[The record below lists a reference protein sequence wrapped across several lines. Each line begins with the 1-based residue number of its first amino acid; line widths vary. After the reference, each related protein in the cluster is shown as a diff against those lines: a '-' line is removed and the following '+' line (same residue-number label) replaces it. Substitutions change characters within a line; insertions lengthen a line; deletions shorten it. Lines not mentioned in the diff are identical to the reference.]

1 MGFIVIPSDFVEGV
15 TPVVPIFVQ
24 DEDPNRVRIARGWID
39 GVVEAAD
46 KLRTLARRILLD
58 EWRASELADEALQV
72 LWKQHGD
79 NIGLQPHRRVYQYA
93 RWKAL
98 DKSVGSI
105 RQRQGFEVVLLEH
118 MLEALREPLDFASHL
133 EARQF
138 LERLMARLAELGET
152 DVLSTLALAVRNGEL
167 AHINEIGESTNT
179 VSKRFWRT
187 VRRVSCL
194 I

>member
-24 DEDPNRVRIARGWID
+24 DEDPNRVRIAKGWID

-46 KLRTLARRILLD
+46 KLRTLARRILSD

-72 LWKQHGD
+72 LWKEHGD
-79 NIGLQPHRRVYQYA
+79 NIGLQPHRQIYQYA

-105 RQRQGFEVVLLEH
+105 RQRQGFDVVLLEH
-118 MLEALREPLDFASHL
+118 MLVALREPLDLASHL
-133 EARQF
+133 EAKQF

-152 DVLSTLALAVRNGEL
+152 DVLTTLALAMRNGEL
-167 AHINEIGESTNT
+167 AHISEIGKSTNT

-187 VRRVSCL
+187 VRKVSRL